1 MTMGYKPFIIWG
13 QGIRIEDSAAT
24 YCCEKYIYT
33 ISEKL
38 QNKNKKSRDLCDDIS
53 SLLEVNTA

>member
-1 MTMGYKPFIIWG
+1 M
-13 QGIRIEDSAAT
+13 GIRIEGPAAT